1 VLPWIEPQV
10 SGLLTVGDDNDIYWE
25 ASGDPAGRAV
35 IYLHGGPGSGLGRG
49 LYRSWADPQRFRMI
63 GLDQRGCGRSR
74 PLVTEDDADLVS
86 NTTAA
91 LIGDIE
97 ALREHL
103 HIEQWLVV
111 GLSWGT
117 TLGLMYAQAHPE
129 RVTGLVLGA
138 VGITSRTSVDWV
150 TEQMRRV
157 FPREWEEYASAVP
170 RAYGERVV
178 DAYARALR
186 QPNAAA
192 RAVAALAWCRWED
205 THMSFDP
212 DWQPFL
218 VVQEPGFRAVFA
230 TLVTHYWSNSGFGGD
245 EVMDQMNRI
254 KHLPG
259 VADPRPARHQLATGD
274 SVAAAPR
281 LARQPASGPG
291 RGPRRRPD
299 DRAGD
304 GGDRGARLRRRLT
317 AACCQA
323 TREPPTY
330 ALSPASRTS
339 R

>member
-1 VLPWIEPQV
+1 MLPWIEPQV

-49 LYRSWADPQRFRMI
+49 WYRSWADPQRFRMI

-74 PLVTEDDADLVS
+74 PLVTDDDADLVS

-170 RAYGERVV
+170 RADGERVV

-192 RAVAALAWCRWED
+192 RAAAALAWCRWDD

-212 DWQPFL
+212 DWKPFL
-218 VVQEPGFRAVFA
+218 VVQEPEFRAVFA

-245 EVMDQMNRI
+245 EIMDQMNRI

-259 VADPRPARHQLATGD
+259 VLIHGRLDISSPLETPWLLHRAWPGSRLVVLDEGHGGEQMIEQVMAAIADLG
-274 SVAAAPR
+274 
-281 LARQPASGPG
+281 
-291 RGPRRRPD
+291 
-299 DRAGD
+299 
-304 GGDRGARLRRRLT
+304 
-317 AACCQA
+317 
-323 TREPPTY
+323 
-330 ALSPASRTS
+330 
-339 R
+339 